1 MSKIDLCY
9 KKTLVNDKKYF
20 SNFINNL
27 KNLYGDDFNSIEDS
41 SLDFQISFNDRIIYT
56 LDDNFDSDAK
66 ISNDVLD
73 KAMKTIENS
82 IMLSRSKDISRVDD
96 IGIDDY

>member
-1 MSKIDLCY
+1 MNKIDLCY
-9 KKTLVNDKKYF
+9 KKTLVNDKDYF

-27 KNLYGDDFNSIEDS
+27 KKLYGDDFNSIEDS
-41 SLDFQISFNDRIIYT
+41 SLDFQVSFNSRIIYT

-66 ISNDVLD
+66 ISNNVLD
-73 KAMKTIENS
+73 KAFKTIENS

>member
-1 MSKIDLCY
+1 MNKIDLCY
-9 KKTLVNDKKYF
+9 KKILVNDKEYF

-27 KNLYGDDFNSIEDS
+27 KNLYGDDFNSTEDS
-41 SLDFQISFNDRIIYT
+41 SLDFQVSFNSRIIYT

-66 ISNDVLD
+66 ISNNVLD
-73 KAMKTIENS
+73 KAFKTIKNS

-96 IGIDDY
+96 IGIDEY

>member
-1 MSKIDLCY
+1 MI
-9 KKTLVNDKKYF
+9 
-20 SNFINNL
+20 
-27 KNLYGDDFNSIEDS
+27 
-41 SLDFQISFNDRIIYT
+41 DFQISFNDRIIYT

-73 KAMKTIENS
+73 KALKTIENS
-82 IMLSRSKDISRVDD
+82 IMLSKSKDISRVDD

>member
-9 KKTLVNDKKYF
+9 KKTLVNDKEYF

-73 KAMKTIENS
+73 KALKTIENS
-82 IMLSRSKDISRVDD
+82 IMLSKSKDISRVDD